1 MKLTLTA
8 LNLKEIFVNWNRDYY
23 SVEGL
28 EAILN
33 YYDEIDENMELDVIG
48 ICCDCT
54 EYGDDAA
61 MDWESFF
68 NDYGN
73 YYPVSE
79 YCEDNDIERES
90 DDDIDREEYAEQ
102 LANTL
107 ADYTTVLRA
116 DNGNYIVFEF

>member
-8 LNLKEIFVNWNRDYY
+8 LNLKETFVNWDRDYY

-48 ICCDCT
+48 ICGDCT
-54 EYGDDAA
+54 EYGDGAA
-61 MDWESFF
+61 MSWESFY
-68 NDYGN
+68 NDYGD
-73 YYPVSE
+73 YYSIQE